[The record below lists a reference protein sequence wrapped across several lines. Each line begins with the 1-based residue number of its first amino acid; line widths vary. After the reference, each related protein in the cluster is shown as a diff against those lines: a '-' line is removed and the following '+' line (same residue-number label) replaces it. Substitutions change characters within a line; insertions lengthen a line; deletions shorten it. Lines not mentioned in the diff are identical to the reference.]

1 MIKHPCVGGRYGENH
16 EGEPGEDRERRGDVL
31 KALHCLLHLL
41 AKTSSVTNS
50 WTIAEAAT
58 GRELVYNR
66 TIRAAYPPG
75 SPPRS
80 ERLTPG
86 PASWRGQFKVVEFLM
101 LRILLQPSHL
111 GKTYAVPLR
120 GPLSRNGNCP
130 ACAR

>member
-58 GRELVYNR
+58 GRELVYNH
-66 TIRAAYPPG
+66 TIRAAYPRG
-75 SPPRS
+75 V
-80 ERLTPG
+80 
-86 PASWRGQFKVVEFLM
+86 ASKV
-101 LRILLQPSHL
+101 RTSNSGTGLL
-111 GKTYAVPLR
+111 
-120 GPLSRNGNCP
+120 
-130 ACAR
+130 ARPI